1 MKVSQIQNN
10 IDIRN
15 RKPNEPN
22 FKGNPIIDA
31 ATCLGKPLIGLATY
45 LDERVILGKAALDV
59 TALDAPQIIM
69 ANNGEERR
77 EKFNKASFSFALGY
91 LSPLITL
98 PLTNRL
104 AMKHVAKLTKSFFAK
119 ENSLIELS
127 NKYLTSSKAIKQGM
141 EELSK
146 KSDFTDLL
154 EKFGYDYEKIRL
166 DLINTN
172 SDRLPKKYLKSAQKT
187 EEGIK
192 KLSQK
197 YNFKELLENNNYDYE
212 KIRKKLI
219 NAKNAVL
226 AFDLLFTSASIGCVG
241 FFNNWQTKRKTK
253 QDGFSAEFSMAD
265 KATVEK
271 RAESFKKKEPLRK
284 AIWLG
289 ILAGLTA
296 SPLLLR
302 KGLTSQQSTKFNNYI
317 KKIGSKFDYTDGI
330 FMSRLPFFMSAC
342 AMYSGLVLAS
352 RNQTEIKDTSIRSTV
367 STIAYFGGD
376 ILIGSILGRL
386 SDKYLKTDLINK
398 DVEKS
403 FLNKLIPPTR
413 RLRDLSP
420 RDKKIGAALYWINLA
435 MLSVCMGFGIPYLIN
450 KMIRH
455 DVNKDV
461 QAQSKNTCVS
471 MPNYT
476 KPPRMEDFIK
486 TDKRVG

>member
-1 MKVSQIQNN
+1 MKVSRFQNN
-10 IDIRN
+10 IDIHN
-15 RKPNEPN
+15 KNTLEPN
-22 FKGNPIIDA
+22 FKGNPIV
-31 ATCLGKPLIGLATY
+31 GLATY
-45 LDERVILGKAALDV
+45 LDERVLLGKAVLDV

-77 EKFNKASFSFALGY
+77 EKFNKASFSFVLGY
-91 LSPLITL
+91 LSPLVTL

-104 AMKHVAKLTKSFFAK
+104 AMKYIAKLTKSFFAK

-172 SDRLPKKYLKSAQKT
+172 SDRLPKKYLKSAQRTK
-187 EEGIK
+187 EGID
-192 KLSQK
+192 KLSASKK
-197 YNFKELLENNNYDYE
+197 YDYTELLKENNYDYE

-241 FFNNWQTKRKTK
+241 FFNNWQTKRKTN

-284 AIWLG
+284 VIWLG
-289 ILAGLTA
+289 ILTLLTA
-296 SPLLLR
+296 SPLLLK

-352 RNQTEIKDTSIRSTV
+352 RNQTEMKDTSIRSTV

-461 QAQSKNTCVS
+461 QAGVNVKDNLSATAQSNIA
-471 MPNYT
+471 
-476 KPPRMEDFIK
+476 KPIRMEDFIK
-486 TDKRVG
+486 SVNLHK